1 MEKSQA
7 KTSHPAAGRD
17 SRPSIDACLSPTHLT
32 LAAQILLPITLVII
46 LFLALGPTSY
56 VPFASILGDKV
67 LHIGAF
73 FVLAG
78 LLDIACQQ
86 LKYRYKLFWL
96 TTCGLSIELAQSFI
110 PLRDFSIGDLL
121 ADIFGSCLYFASTP
135 LLKRLPFI
143 RLRWRTERLLWHRQR
158 NRHL

>member
-1 MEKSQA
+1 MEKSWA
-7 KTSHPAAGRD
+7 KTSHLAVGCD
-17 SRPSIDACLSPTHLT
+17 SRRSIGTCLSPTHLI

-46 LFLALGPTSY
+46 LILALGPSSN
-56 VPFASILGDKV
+56 VPFASIVGDKV

>member
-1 MEKSQA
+1 MEKSWA
-7 KTSHPAAGRD
+7 KTSHLAAGCD
-17 SRPSIDACLSPTHLT
+17 SRRSIGACLSPTHLI

-46 LFLALGPTSY
+46 LILALGPSSN
-56 VPFASILGDKV
+56 VPFASIVGDKV

-96 TTCGLSIELAQSFI
+96 TICGLSIELAQSFI
-110 PLRDFSIGDLL
+110 PLRDFSIGALL
-121 ADIFGSCLYFASTP
+121 ADIFGSCLYFANTP

-143 RLRWRTERLLWHRQR
+143 RLRGRAERLLWHRQR